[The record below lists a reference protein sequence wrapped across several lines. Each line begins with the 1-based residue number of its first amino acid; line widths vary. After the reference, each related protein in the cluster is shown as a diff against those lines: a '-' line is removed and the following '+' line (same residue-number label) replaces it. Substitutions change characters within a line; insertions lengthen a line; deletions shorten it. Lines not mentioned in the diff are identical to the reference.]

1 MKRLLLAAAL
11 TVLASASARAQE
23 HPRGEVSG
31 GFSYL
36 HAGPGANLYGGD
48 ASAAGNLNNWFGI
61 VAEFSGHY
69 QSSGGTIGIPTPIPT
84 PITTPIV
91 VPAPLPAPVV
101 TVSAHS
107 NLYTFLIG
115 PRLSY
120 RKDKRLTPFVH
131 MLPGLARSHTSGT
144 VTTQLLVMPP
154 AVTDL
159 HFSGSST
166 AFAMAIGGGLD
177 MKLTKSLAFRILQ
190 ADYLLTRFG
199 GATQNNARLTTGLE
213 YRFGFGE

>member
-23 HPRGEVSG
+23 NPRGEVFG

-36 HAGPGANLYGGD
+36 HAGLGPNLYGWD
-48 ASAAGNLNNWFGI
+48 ASAAGNLNKWFGI
-61 VAEFSGHY
+61 VGEFSGHH
-69 QSSGGTIGIPTPIPT
+69 QPSGGTVAFPTPM
-84 PITTPIV
+84 
-91 VPAPLPAPVV
+91 VPARVV
-101 TVSAHS
+101 ASSAD
-107 NLYTFLIG
+107 LYTFLFG

-120 RKDKRLTPFVH
+120 RKDKRFTPFAH
-131 MLPGLARSHTSGT
+131 ILPGLARSHTSGT

-154 AVTDL
+154 VVTNF
-159 HFSGSST
+159 HFSDSSN

-177 MKLTKSLAFRILQ
+177 MKLTKTLAFRVLQ

-213 YRFGFGE
+213 YRFGE

>member
-84 PITTPIV
+84 PIV
-91 VPAPLPAPVV
+91 VPAPVV

-107 NLYTFLIG
+107 NLYTFLFG

-120 RKDKRLTPFVH
+120 RKDKRFTPFVH

-144 VTTQLLVMPP
+144 VTTQLLVVPP